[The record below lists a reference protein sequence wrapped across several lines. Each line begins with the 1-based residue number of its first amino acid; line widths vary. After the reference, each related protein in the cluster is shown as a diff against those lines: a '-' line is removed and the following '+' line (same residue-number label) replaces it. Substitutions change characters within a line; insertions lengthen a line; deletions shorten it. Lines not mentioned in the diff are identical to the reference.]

1 MSIKLTCNYMMMMTV
16 KIMTMI
22 MMVVDVMMAIMMILV
37 LIKGHDYDDYCD
49 DDDDCD
55 DDNNNKDY
63 NASHVHI

>member
-1 MSIKLTCNYMMMMTV
+1 MSIKLTCNYMMMIV